1 MSVIGLG
8 VYFVMLLVL
17 SVPVQVIIGVY
28 VYRDAKRRGMNEILW
43 ALAAALVPSFI
54 GLLIYLIV
62 RGNYSDLRCPKCETP
77 VKEQY
82 VICPNCGARLRPA
95 CPNCATPVEQDWKL
109 CPKCAQPLTE
119 ISMEVHYPTR
129 TKDKSLGKVIAIVIA
144 IPVLLI
150 LLLVLG
156 RFVFSF
162 SGAGSTGVRTVTTKD
177 YYTEMEEA
185 EKGEIADKVKKWVED
200 IDGRERS
207 AYALQYTQNTGN
219 GEEQYFLIYI
229 PSTGKQTHTGIGQHN
244 GLFGTTLSLE
254 ASSVSGERAFI
265 NLVFSGDEVPKLKI
279 NLDGEKLPC
288 EVTRVNYNP
297 TLFYIVPQY
306 DEIEPEAEA
315 YIVGSHGTVF
325 WKSSRN
331 VSGC

>member
-1 MSVIGLG
+1 MSVIGLIA
-8 VYFVMLLVL
+8 YLFVMLLVL
-17 SVPVQVIIGVY
+17 AVPVIIGVY

-62 RGNYSDLRCPKCETP
+62 RGNYSDLRCPRCETP
-77 VKEQY
+77 VTEQY
-82 VICPNCGARLRPA
+82 VVCPKCGAKLRPA

-109 CPKCAQPLTE
+109 CPKCTQPLTE
-119 ISMEVHYPTR
+119 VFADVQYPTR

-156 RFVFSF
+156 LSVFSF
-162 SGAGSTGVRTVTTKD
+162 SGGGSTGVRTVTTKD

-200 IDGRERS
+200 IDVRERS
-207 AYALQYTQNTGN
+207 AYALQYIKDNGN
-219 GEEQYFLIYI
+219 EEEQYYLIYI
-229 PSTGKQTHTGIGQHN
+229 PSTGKQKHAGIGQQE

-254 ASSVSGERAFI
+254 FSSVSGERAFV
-265 NLVFSGDEVPKLKI
+265 NLVYSGDEDLKLKI

-297 TLFYIVPQY
+297 TLFY
-306 DEIEPEAEA
+306 DEEFGDVMVVEEIQ
-315 YIVGSHGTVF
+315 
-325 WKSSRN
+325 
-331 VSGC
+331 

>member
-8 VYFVMLLVL
+8 AYLFVMLLVL
-17 SVPVQVIIGVY
+17 SVPVIIGVY

-62 RGNYSDLRCPKCETP
+62 RGNYSDLRCPRCETP

-82 VICPNCGARLRPA
+82 VICPKCGAKLRPA
-95 CPNCATPVEQDWKL
+95 CPNCATPVEYDWKL
-109 CPKCAQPLTE
+109 CPKCTQPLTE
-119 ISMEVHYPTR
+119 VQMDVQYPIR

-156 RFVFSF
+156 LSVFSF

-177 YYTEMEEA
+177 YYTEMEET

-200 IDGRERS
+200 IDVRERS

-229 PSTGKQTHTGIGQHN
+229 PSTGKQTHTGIGQHD

-254 ASSVSGERAFI
+254 VSSVSGERAFI

-279 NLDGEKLPC
+279 NLDGENLPC

-306 DEIEPEAEA
+306 DEIEPEEE
-315 YIVGSHGTVF
+315 GG
-325 WKSSRN
+325 
-331 VSGC
+331 